1 MELIR
6 TQKYE
11 SFSLGPLIAYI
22 LARPE
27 RNGQCTG
34 LLAGKRHRMDDR
46 LIQERLRELYV

>member
-11 SFSLGPLIAYI
+11 AFSLGPLIAYI
-22 LARPE
+22 LARQNE
-27 RNGQCTG
+27 MSNVRV
-34 LLAGKRHRMDDR
+34 LLAGKRHHMDDR